1 MSGNRAT
8 SPPPGAP
15 DHTDMETHTAPA
27 SHASGLREMLPML
40 VISAVILVLSSLDQ
54 STRGPSITAMLL
66 TQLNLVF

>member
-1 MSGNRAT
+1 
-8 SPPPGAP
+8 
-15 DHTDMETHTAPA
+15 
-27 SHASGLREMLPML
+27 MLPML